1 MGIVKIVIAF
11 VVISTMEIITKFK
24 DKWDERTFEISM
36 SILFAAWIISGAW

>member
-1 MGIVKIVIAF
+1 MGTVKIVIAF
-11 VVISTMEIITKFK
+11 IAIAIMEMIAKFK